1 MTNRSENRFE
11 ICPAEDLSP
20 GERTIVELNGYSIG
34 VFNVDGEYY
43 ALKND
48 CPHQRAPL
56 CQGKVT
62 GTTTATVPDE
72 VNWEDDGHILRCPW
86 HGWEFDIETGRSVF
100 NPHKVRA
107 RSFDTTVEALSEQAD
122 AHETADGPSENDVT
136 AGTATGS
143 GVANA
148 KVPAGS
154 GCDCG
159 VGLASEEP
167 PVDTYDVTVEDE
179 FVVVYL

>member
-1 MTNRSENRFE
+1 MKKRFE
-11 ICPAEDLSP
+11 ICPAAELPP
-20 GERTIVELNGYSIG
+20 GERTITELNGISVG

-56 CQGKVT
+56 CMGKVT
-62 GTTTATVPDE
+62 GTTSVERTGA
-72 VNWEDDGHILRCPW
+72 VNWEDNGHILRCPW

-107 RSFDTTVEALSEQAD
+107 RSFETTVEPADEESTESE
-122 AHETADGPSENDVT
+122 ERCPSTPE
-136 AGTATGS
+136 
-143 GVANA
+143 
-148 KVPAGS
+148 

-159 VGLASEEP
+159 SSADEP
-167 PVDTYDVTVEDE
+167 PVATYDVTVEDE
-179 FVVVYL
+179 MVVVYL